1 VRELGSTRTSAH
13 VDARFGRQQGHTVT
27 AMPNLE
33 QMDYWAGSGGE
44 HWVAEQVRY
53 DEINAEFGARLVAA
67 LAPQPGERV
76 LDVGCGNGAL
86 SLAIAPLVAPT
97 GLVLGLDISGPMLAV
112 AAQRARAA
120 RVSNAIFEHGDA
132 QTYRPEAASF
142 DALVSRF
149 GVMFFDDPDAAFAN
163 LARSLR
169 PGGRTVFTCWQ
180 NVLANEWLMVPVGAA
195 LAHVPMPELGEAG
208 RPGPFSL
215 AEPDRIRSIL
225 AGAGFTDVNVDDVRC
240 PMRMGST
247 VEDTVS
253 FMQSTDMAD
262 TLMADVSD
270 AAAAVA
276 WAAVREAL
284 RPYAGPYGVVLQG
297 AAWLVTGTRRS

>member
-1 VRELGSTRTSAH
+1 
-13 VDARFGRQQGHTVT
+13 
-27 AMPNLE
+27 MPNVD
-33 QMDYWAGSGGE
+33 QMDYWGGSGGE

-53 DEINAEFGARLVAA
+53 DEINAEFGARLVAV

-86 SLAIAPLVAPT
+86 SLAISRLVAPT
-97 GLVLGLDISGPMLAV
+97 GLVLGLDLSGPMLDV

-120 RVSNAIFEHGDA
+120 QVSNAIFERGDA
-132 QTYRPEAASF
+132 QTYQPEVASF

-169 PGGRTVFTCWQ
+169 PGGRVAFTCWQ
-180 NVLANEWLMVPVGAA
+180 DVLANEWLMVPVGAA
-195 LAHVPMPELGEAG
+195 LAHVPLPELGEPG
-208 RPGPFSL
+208 QPGPFSL

-225 AGAGFTDVNVDDVRC
+225 VGAGFADVNVDDLRC
-240 PMRMGST
+240 RMRMGST

-262 TLMADVSD
+262 ALMTDVSD
-270 AAAAVA
+270 EAAAEA
-276 WAAVREAL
+276 WEAVREAL
-284 RPYAGPYGVVLQG
+284 GPYAGPDGVVLQG
-297 AAWLVTGTRRS
+297 AAWLVTGTRHS

>member
-1 VRELGSTRTSAH
+1 
-13 VDARFGRQQGHTVT
+13 
-27 AMPNLE
+27 
-33 QMDYWAGSGGE
+33 MDYWDGAGGE

-53 DEINAEFGARLVAA
+53 DEINAAFGTRLVAV

-97 GLVLGLDISGPMLAV
+97 GLVLGLDISGPMLDV
-112 AAQRARAA
+112 AAQRAHVAQ
-120 RVSNAIFEHGDA
+120 VSNAIFERGDA
-132 QTYRPEAASF
+132 QTYQPEDGSF

-169 PGGRTVFTCWQ
+169 RGGRTVFTCWQ

-195 LAHVPMPELGEAG
+195 LAHVPLPELGEPG
-208 RPGPFSL
+208 QPGPFSL
-215 AEPDRIRSIL
+215 AEPDRVHSIL
-225 AGAGFTDVNVDDVRC
+225 EGAGFVDVSVEDLRC

-253 FMQSTDMAD
+253 FMQRTDMAEA
-262 TLMADVSD
+262 LMADVSD
-270 AAAAVA
+270 EAAAAA
-276 WAAVREAL
+276 WEAVRDAL
-284 RPYAGPYGVVLQG
+284 EPYAGPNGVVLQG
-297 AAWLVTGTRRS
+297 AAWLVTATRHNSPPNNPGLARAPSAT

>member
-1 VRELGSTRTSAH
+1 
-13 VDARFGRQQGHTVT
+13 
-27 AMPNLE
+27 MPNVE
-33 QMDYWAGSGGE
+33 QMDYWDGAGGE

-53 DEINAEFGARLVAA
+53 DEINAEFGARVVAV

-86 SLAIAPLVAPT
+86 SVAIAPLVAPA
-97 GLVLGLDISGPMLAV
+97 GLVVGLDISGSMLDVAARRAV
-112 AAQRARAA
+112 AAQ
-120 RVSNAIFEHGDA
+120 VSNATFEHHDA
-132 QTYRPEAASF
+132 QTYEPKEAPF

-169 PGGRTVFTCWQ
+169 RGGRTVFTCWQ
-180 NVLANEWLMVPVGAA
+180 SVLANEWLMVPVGAA
-195 LAHVPMPELGEAG
+195 LAHVPVPELGEAG
-208 RPGPFSL
+208 QPGPFSL

-225 AGAGFTDVNVDDVRC
+225 EGAGFADVNVEDLRC

-253 FMQSTDMAD
+253 FMQRTDMAEA
-262 TLMADVSD
+262 LMADVSD
-270 AAAAVA
+270 DAAAAA
-276 WAAVREAL
+276 WEAVREAL
-284 RPYAGPYGVVLQG
+284 GPYAGPNGVVLQG
-297 AAWLVTGTRRS
+297 AAWLVTATTRVQPGSRPV